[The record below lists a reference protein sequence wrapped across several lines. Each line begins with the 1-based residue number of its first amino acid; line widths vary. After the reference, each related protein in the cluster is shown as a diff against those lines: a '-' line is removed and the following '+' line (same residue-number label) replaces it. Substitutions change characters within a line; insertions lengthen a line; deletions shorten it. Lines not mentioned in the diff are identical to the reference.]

1 MHGALLRKRFR
12 KGKPETGLFLFL
24 AKKTDIVMKP
34 TKGVIMSIL
43 ATFINTAA
51 AGLVIRNDK
60 DAINVLIGII
70 ENSDPELSDM
80 DKAFVAYIKAGQ
92 HQSL

>member
-1 MHGALLRKRFR
+1 
-12 KGKPETGLFLFL
+12 
-24 AKKTDIVMKP
+24 MKP

-43 ATFINTAA
+43 ATIINTASA
-51 AGLVIRNDK
+51 ALVIRNDK

-70 ENSDPELSDM
+70 ENSDTELNDT